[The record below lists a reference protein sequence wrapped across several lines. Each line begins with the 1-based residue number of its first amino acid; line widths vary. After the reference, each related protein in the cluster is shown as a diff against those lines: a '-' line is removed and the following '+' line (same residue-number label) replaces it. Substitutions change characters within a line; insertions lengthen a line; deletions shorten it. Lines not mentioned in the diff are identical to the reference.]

1 MRKKKYTVEVVFST
15 SLFVD
20 VMAKDVD
27 DAKDKA
33 ELEADLQFSD
43 QLDRG
48 LLGTSD
54 FSCEAQT
61 P

>member
-54 FSCEAQT
+54 FSCEAQE